1 MGTTGPLSD
10 SLSRRSYDVAGP
22 VSDGS
27 ALRTIHATF
36 VQAALDRARRL
47 GVSFSLPIRPRGGPP
62 EPGTLRAVPGLP
74 TRLSGASMMN
84 SGPPLP
90 VRGLIR
96 TWSAPWQRWNRG
108 AMQTPSRTP
117 EPRA

>member
-47 GVSFSLPIRPRGGPP
+47 GVSFSLPIRPRVDSTMAVVPSTRAGDIARGPGSCLLYTSP
-62 EPGTLRAVPGLP
+62 SPRDR
-74 TRLSGASMMN
+74 TRSRMPS
-84 SGPPLP
+84 
-90 VRGLIR
+90 
-96 TWSAPWQRWNRG
+96 SA
-108 AMQTPSRTP
+108 
-117 EPRA
+117 